1 MTTQTYDAASL
12 RGRLHVSTKSFVI
25 WALVGED
32 APFGFNSIIVA
43 WL

>member
-32 APFGFNSIIVA
+32 AGHVGPFR
-43 WL
+43 LQ